1 MIRKGFDL
9 LSLSPGDVNSS
20 ITVSVRFLWLLES
33 YAALILF
40 PLVHCSGNKLSDF
53 SFDPFL
59 GGYSVEGLV
68 QPKKVQTSVAPHPS
82 AQRVPVLSAKARI
95 QGYSFT

>member
-1 MIRKGFDL
+1 MVD
-9 LSLSPGDVNSS
+9 
-20 ITVSVRFLWLLES
+20 FLWLLES

-53 SFDPFL
+53 SFDPVIYFL
-59 GGYSVEGLV
+59 GVIPRRGASAT
-68 QPKKVQTSVAPHPS
+68 KIQTNVAPHPIQS
-82 AQRVPVLSAKARI
+82 WGVPDLSAKVSI

>member
-1 MIRKGFDL
+1 MVD
-9 LSLSPGDVNSS
+9 
-20 ITVSVRFLWLLES
+20 FLWLLES